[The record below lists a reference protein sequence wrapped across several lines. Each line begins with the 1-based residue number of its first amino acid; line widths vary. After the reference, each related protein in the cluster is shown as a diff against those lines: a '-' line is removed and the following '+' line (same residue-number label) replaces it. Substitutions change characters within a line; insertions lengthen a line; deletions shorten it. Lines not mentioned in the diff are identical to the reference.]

1 MIGGYIEVNLNFV
14 FETNNVEMIVMCIK
28 SVYITI
34 FTYFT
39 NFKIVDKK
47 VNINLKETLKIIAI
61 IFFSIVLWLIRYQTN
76 YLISIIC
83 SIFIISIIFSS
94 KNIKQGI
101 LTTIISLSINY
112 AISLLSI
119 MISYVLNKIIRI
131 ENDYVNVMIL
141 LFIHLLLLFS
151 ILSVKRLKYG
161 ISSIKSNKQN
171 EYIDVLI
178 LNTSVLILLI
188 SMVLDFTNIEDS
200 MKIVPIMIMSA
211 ISMVITIQKSIY
223 LYYKQKVLIQD
234 LNHTKEELEKKNS
247 EIQKLEQENLNFSK
261 KSHSLAHKQ
270 KSLEYKLNQLM
281 LKNEISDEIDLKD
294 RLESISKELYENT
307 AVVELTKTD
316 IPEIDDMLQFMQAE
330 CKTNNIDFNLQ
341 ISGNLYYMI
350 NNLITKEELEI
361 LIADHIKDAIIA
373 IKHTNNVNK
382 SILVRLGKIDECYGL
397 YIYDSGIE
405 FEKET
410 LENLGKKPST
420 THADEGGT
428 GMGFMNTFDTLRKY
442 KASLIIHEIGAP
454 SKDNYTKVLMIKFD
468 NKNEFK
474 VISYK
479 EKI

>member
-1 MIGGYIEVNLNFV
+1 MKENLLNLIV
-14 FETNNVEMIVMCIK
+14 LTDVEKNLDIIK
-28 SVYITI
+28 TSILFI
-34 FTYFT
+34 LTYFT
-39 NFKIVDKK
+39 NFKIINKK
-47 VNINLKETLKIIAI
+47 FEFNVKNIIKIGVIVLISIVCGI
-61 IFFSIVLWLIRYQTN
+61 IRYEINTFFSIISLI
-76 YLISIIC
+76 IILG
-83 SIFIISIIFSS
+83 IIFSKEEIGNS
-94 KNIKQGI
+94 IVI
-101 LTTIISLSINY
+101 TVISLSINY
-112 AISLLSI
+112 IINLFAIILYYIPNLIFS
-119 MISYVLNKIIRI
+119 I
-131 ENDYVNVMIL
+131 ENDYISILIITLLRLIL
-141 LFIHLLLLFS
+141 LTFTLNM
-151 ILSVKRLKYG
+151 KKLKYG
-161 ISSIKSNKQN
+161 FSFLKNNLQN
-171 EYIDVLI
+171 MYLD
-178 LNTSVLILLI
+178 LLI
-188 SMVLDFTNIEDS
+188 FNLSGIILFSVSIFESSLTIKDDQIGLVIIILS
-200 MKIVPIMIMSA
+200 LISIVS
-211 ISMVITIQKSIY
+211 IQKSFQIY
-223 LYYKQKVLIQD
+223 YQQKLLINELGQ
-234 LNHTKEELEKKNS
+234 TKHELKIKEQ
-247 EIQKLEQENLNFSK
+247 EIENLEQENLNFSK